1 MHAAC
6 TKIEDGS
13 NASLS
18 HVSRSAL
25 AGRSRD
31 LRNRGVP
38 RENLKDKERN
48 KERKNE
54 RQRKRES
61 ER

>member
-1 MHAAC
+1 M
-6 TKIEDGS
+6 
-13 NASLS
+13 S

-54 RQRKRES
+54 RERKRES